1 MSSNENC
8 CYKVEDIIASNFD
21 MNEYVDSLEKYQYI
35 DYLIDNLKGR
45 DREIIKL
52 YFNFYNNKLY
62 NQKEIAKIYNTN
74 QSTISKII
82 SRVLKQLKEELLFYD
97 NDEIKKYIK

>member
-8 CYKVEDIIASNFD
+8 CYKVEDTIASNFD